1 MAPRR
6 ARARGRKDG
15 GAVLNNA
22 QLQHP
27 QHISTPADLHERIAS
42 IDEMDVR
49 SDPDLALQNNRDEGQ
64 LAAIRA
70 EILALRLKNR
80 RKNTADTYKAGQR
93 LWKVILSP
101 RCFNEVFL
109 TNLYFTGVVQTEELG
124 GWRSHS

>member
-22 QLQHP
+22 QHP

>member
-6 ARARGRKDG
+6 ARGRGRKDG
-15 GAVLNNA
+15 GADLNNA
-22 QLQHP
+22 QHP
-27 QHISTPADLHERIAS
+27 QHLSTPADLHERVAS

-49 SDPDLALQNNRDEGQ
+49 SDPDLALRNNRDEGQ

-109 TNLYFTGVVQTEELG
+109 TNLYFTGVVQTAQLG
-124 GWRSHS
+124 GWRSYS

>member
-6 ARARGRKDG
+6 ARARGRQDG
-15 GAVLNNA
+15 GADLNNA
-22 QLQHP
+22 QHP
-27 QHISTPADLHERIAS
+27 QHLSTPANLHERVAS

-49 SDPDLALQNNRDEGQ
+49 SDPDLALRNNRDEEQ

-70 EILALRLKNR
+70 EILALRIKNR

-101 RCFNEVFL
+101 NCFNGVFL
-109 TNLYFTGVVQTEELG
+109 TNLYFTGVVQTARLG
-124 GWRSHS
+124 GWRSYS